1 MTYVAA
7 VIPSIFY
14 VSTWSDWSFCFL
26 KTSLCANCCPVFAA
40 LGVGLGEPVLT
51 SQNVLRPLH
60 RSLVHWFSL
69 VS

>member
-14 VSTWSDWSFCFL
+14 VSTWSDWSFYFL

-51 SQNVLRPLH
+51 S
-60 RSLVHWFSL
+60 
-69 VS
+69 

>member
-14 VSTWSDWSFCFL
+14 VSTWSNWSFYFL
-26 KTSLCANCCPVFAA
+26 KTSLYANCCPVFAA
-40 LGVGLGEPVLT
+40 LGAGLGEPVPT
-51 SQNVLRPLH
+51 SQNVPRPLH
-60 RSLVHWFSL
+60 RSLEHWFSL